1 MKIFLSAT
9 IAFFFFVV
17 ASPAQTIVLP
27 KLPATALSLFK
38 TSEPVSF
45 EVQTAAPSPSN
56 AMTYWQ
62 GTVSISST
70 GNVTGNGGIGTF
82 ANSITSGNSTVSKFT
97 LSGKISNPRVAW
109 SNEES
114 GSDGYPGF
122 SPGIDYKYRSAD
134 YVADLYVKTNAPSNF
149 IIKGA
154 LIYRHR
160 VYYHGGGYDEKGKLK
175 LSADDR
181 SYVDVRACAFG
192 PNGQVGYV
200 IQGGGE

>member
-1 MKIFLSAT
+1 MNFFLSAT
-9 IAFFFFVV
+9 AALLFFVV
-17 ASPAQTIVLP
+17 ASPAQTIQLP

-38 TSEPVSF
+38 TSSPVSF

-62 GTVSISST
+62 GTVTISSA
-70 GNVTGNGGIGTF
+70 GSVTGNGGIG
-82 ANSITSGNSTVSKFT
+82 AYGNSTTSSNSTVSTFT

-114 GSDGYPGF
+114 GTEDGVA
-122 SPGIDYKYRSAD
+122 YKYRSAD
-134 YVADLYVKTNAPSNF
+134 YVADLFVKTNAPSNF

-160 VYYHGGGYDEKGKLK
+160 VSYRYDTYAKKTV
-175 LSADDR
+175 ADDH

>member
-1 MKIFLSAT
+1 MKKYFSIFSALL
-9 IAFFFFVV
+9 FLVV
-17 ASPAQTIVLP
+17 NTQGQTITLP
-27 KLPATALSLFK
+27 KLPTTAVALFK

-62 GTVSISST
+62 GTVTISST

-82 ANSITSGNSTVSKFT
+82 VNSTTSGNSTVSTFT

-109 SNEES
+109 SKEES
-114 GSDGYPGF
+114 GTEDGVA
-122 SPGIDYKYRSAD
+122 YKYRSAD
-134 YVADLYVKTNAPSNF
+134 YVADLFVKTNAPSNF

-160 VYYHGGGYDEKGKLK
+160 VSYYYDTYAKKTV
-175 LSADDR
+175 ADDH

>member
-1 MKIFLSAT
+1 MMKFFLSAT
-9 IAFFFFVV
+9 VAFFFFVV

-27 KLPATALSLFK
+27 KLPTPALSFFK

-114 GSDGYPGF
+114 GAESSPGYP
-122 SPGIDYKYRSAD
+122 PVAYKYRSAD
-134 YVADLYVKTNAPSNF
+134 YVADLFVKTNAPSSF

-160 VYYHGGGYDEKGKLK
+160 VSYRYDTYAKKTV
-175 LSADDR
+175 ADDH

>member
-1 MKIFLSAT
+1 MMKFFLSAT
-9 IAFFFFVV
+9 AALLFFVV
-17 ASPAQTIVLP
+17 ASPAQTIQLP

-38 TSEPVSF
+38 TSSPVSF

-62 GTVSISST
+62 GTVSISSA
-70 GNVTGNGGIGTF
+70 GSVTGNGGIG
-82 ANSITSGNSTVSKFT
+82 AYGNSTTSSNSTVSTFT

-109 SNEES
+109 SNDES
-114 GSDGYPGF
+114 GTEDGVA
-122 SPGIDYKYRSAD
+122 YKYRSAD
-134 YVADLYVKTNAPSNF
+134 YVADLFVKTNAPSNF

-160 VYYHGGGYDEKGKLK
+160 VSYYYDTYAKKTV
-175 LSADDR
+175 ADDH

-192 PNGQVGYV
+192 PNGHVGYV

>member
-1 MKIFLSAT
+1 MKKSFSILSAL
-9 IAFFFFVV
+9 FFFVV
-17 ASPAQTIVLP
+17 NSYGQTITLP
-27 KLPATALSLFK
+27 KLPTTTVALFK

-62 GTVSISST
+62 GTVTISST

-82 ANSITSGNSTVSKFT
+82 GNSITSGNSTVSTFT

-114 GSDGYPGF
+114 GTESSPGYP
-122 SPGIDYKYRSAD
+122 PGAYKYRSAD
-134 YVADLYVKTNAPSNF
+134 YVADLFVKTNAPSSF

-160 VYYHGGGYDEKGKLK
+160 VSYYYDTYAKKTV
-175 LSADDR
+175 ADDH

>member
-1 MKIFLSAT
+1 MKKYFSIFSALL
-9 IAFFFFVV
+9 FLVV
-17 ASPAQTIVLP
+17 NTQGQTITLP
-27 KLPATALSLFK
+27 KLPTQALGLFK
-38 TSEPVSF
+38 TSKPVSF

-62 GTVSISST
+62 GTVTISSA
-70 GNVTGNGGIGTF
+70 GSVTGNGGIG
-82 ANSITSGNSTVSKFT
+82 AYGNSTTSSNSTVSTFT

-114 GSDGYPGF
+114 GTEDGVA
-122 SPGIDYKYRSAD
+122 YKYRSAD
-134 YVADLYVKTNAPSNF
+134 YVADLFVKTNAPSNF

-160 VYYHGGGYDEKGKLK
+160 VSYYYDTYAKKTV
-175 LSADDR
+175 ADDH

>member
-1 MKIFLSAT
+1 MKKSFSILSALL
-9 IAFFFFVV
+9 FLVV
-17 ASPAQTIVLP
+17 NTQAQTITLP
-27 KLPATALSLFK
+27 KLPTQALGLFK

-82 ANSITSGNSTVSKFT
+82 GNSTTSGNSTVSTFT

-109 SNEES
+109 SNDES
-114 GSDGYPGF
+114 GTEDGVA
-122 SPGIDYKYRSAD
+122 YKYRSAD
-134 YVADLYVKTNAPSNF
+134 YVADLFVKTNAPSNF

-160 VYYHGGGYDEKGKLK
+160 VSYRYDTYAKKTV
-175 LSADDR
+175 ADDH

>member
-1 MKIFLSAT
+1 MNFFLSAT
-9 IAFFFFVV
+9 AALLFFVV
-17 ASPAQTIVLP
+17 ASPAQTIQLP

-38 TSEPVSF
+38 TSSPVSF

-62 GTVSISST
+62 GTVTISSA
-70 GNVTGNGGIGTF
+70 GSVTGNGGIG
-82 ANSITSGNSTVSKFT
+82 AYGNSTTSSNSTVSTFT

-109 SNEES
+109 SNDES
-114 GSDGYPGF
+114 GTEDGVA
-122 SPGIDYKYRSAD
+122 YKYRSAD
-134 YVADLYVKTNAPSNF
+134 YVADLFVKTNAPSSF

-160 VYYHGGGYDEKGKLK
+160 VSYRYDTYAKKTV
-175 LSADDR
+175 ADDH

>member
-1 MKIFLSAT
+1 VKIFLSA
-9 IAFFFFVV
+9 IVAFFFFVV

-62 GTVSISST
+62 GTVSISSA
-70 GNVTGNGGIGTF
+70 GSVTGNGGIG
-82 ANSITSGNSTVSKFT
+82 AYGNSTTSSNSTVSTFT

-109 SNEES
+109 SNDES
-114 GSDGYPGF
+114 GTEDGVA
-122 SPGIDYKYRSAD
+122 YKYRSAD
-134 YVADLYVKTNAPSNF
+134 YVADLFVKTNAPSNF

-160 VYYHGGGYDEKGKLK
+160 VSYRYDTYAKKTV
-175 LSADDR
+175 ADDH

-192 PNGQVGYV
+192 PNGHVGYV

>member
-1 MKIFLSAT
+1 
-9 IAFFFFVV
+9 
-17 ASPAQTIVLP
+17 
-27 KLPATALSLFK
+27 
-38 TSEPVSF
+38 
-45 EVQTAAPSPSN
+45 
-56 AMTYWQ
+56 MTYWQ
-62 GTVSISST
+62 GTVTISST
-70 GNVTGNGGIGTF
+70 GNVTGNGGIGAF
-82 ANSITSGNSTVSKFT
+82 VNSTTSGNSTVSTFT

-114 GSDGYPGF
+114 GTESSPGYP
-122 SPGIDYKYRSAD
+122 PVAYKYRSAD
-134 YVADLYVKTNAPSNF
+134 YVADLFVKTNAPSNF

-160 VYYHGGGYDEKGKLK
+160 VSYHYDTYAKKTV
-175 LSADDR
+175 ADDH

>member
-1 MKIFLSAT
+1 MKKILSAT
-9 IAFFFFVV
+9 AAFLFFVV
-17 ASPAQTIVLP
+17 ASPAQTIQLP

-114 GSDGYPGF
+114 GAESSPGYP
-122 SPGIDYKYRSAD
+122 PVDYKYRSAD
-134 YVADLYVKTNAPSNF
+134 YVADLFVKTNAPSSF

-160 VYYHGGGYDEKGKLK
+160 VSYHYDHAAKKTV
-175 LSADDR
+175 ADDH

>member
-1 MKIFLSAT
+1 MMNFFLSAT
-9 IAFFFFVV
+9 AALLFFVV
-17 ASPAQTIVLP
+17 ASPAQTIQLP

-38 TSEPVSF
+38 TSSPVSF

-62 GTVSISST
+62 GTVTISSA
-70 GNVTGNGGIGTF
+70 GSVTGNGGIG
-82 ANSITSGNSTVSKFT
+82 AYGNSTTSSNSTVSTFT

-114 GSDGYPGF
+114 GTEDGVA
-122 SPGIDYKYRSAD
+122 YKYRSAD
-134 YVADLYVKTNAPSNF
+134 YVADLFVKTNAPSNF

-160 VYYHGGGYDEKGKLK
+160 VSYRYDTYAKKTV
-175 LSADDR
+175 ADDH

-192 PNGQVGYV
+192 PNGHVGYV

>member
-1 MKIFLSAT
+1 MKKSFRILSALL
-9 IAFFFFVV
+9 FFVV
-17 ASPAQTIVLP
+17 NSYGQTITLP
-27 KLPATALSLFK
+27 KLPTTAVALFK

-62 GTVSISST
+62 GTVTISST

-82 ANSITSGNSTVSKFT
+82 VNSTTSRNSTVSTFT

-109 SNEES
+109 SKEES
-114 GSDGYPGF
+114 GTESSPGYP
-122 SPGIDYKYRSAD
+122 PVAYKYRSAD
-134 YVADLYVKTNAPSNF
+134 YVADLFVKTNAPSNF

-160 VYYHGGGYDEKGKLK
+160 VSYRYDTYAKKTV
-175 LSADDR
+175 ADDH

-192 PNGQVGYV
+192 PNGQAGYV

>member
-1 MKIFLSAT
+1 MMKNFLSAT
-9 IAFFFFVV
+9 AAFLFFVV

-62 GTVSISST
+62 GTVSISSA
-70 GNVTGNGGIGTF
+70 GSVTGNGGIG
-82 ANSITSGNSTVSKFT
+82 AYGNSTTSSNSTVSTFT

-109 SNEES
+109 SNDES
-114 GSDGYPGF
+114 GTEDGVA
-122 SPGIDYKYRSAD
+122 YKYRSAD
-134 YVADLYVKTNAPSNF
+134 YVADLFVKTNAPSNF

-160 VYYHGGGYDEKGKLK
+160 VSYRYDTYAKKTV
-175 LSADDR
+175 ADDH

-192 PNGQVGYV
+192 PNGHVGYV

>member
-1 MKIFLSAT
+1 MMKFFLSAT
-9 IAFFFFVV
+9 AALLFFVV
-17 ASPAQTIVLP
+17 ASPAQTIQLP

-38 TSEPVSF
+38 TSSPVSF

-114 GSDGYPGF
+114 GAESGPGYPGVVA
-122 SPGIDYKYRSAD
+122 YKYRSAD
-134 YVADLYVKTNAPSNF
+134 YVADLFVKTNAPSNF

-160 VYYHGGGYDEKGKLK
+160 VSYYYDTYAKKTV
-175 LSADDR
+175 ADDH

-200 IQGGGE
+200 TAGAE

>member
-1 MKIFLSAT
+1 MIMKIFFSAAV
-9 IAFFFFVV
+9 AFFFFVV

-45 EVQTAAPSPSN
+45 EVQTVAPSPSN

-109 SNEES
+109 SNDES
-114 GSDGYPGF
+114 GTEDGVA
-122 SPGIDYKYRSAD
+122 YKYRSAD
-134 YVADLYVKTNAPSNF
+134 YVADLFVKTNAPSSF

-160 VYYHGGGYDEKGKLK
+160 VSYRYDTYAKKTV
-175 LSADDR
+175 ADDH

-192 PNGQVGYV
+192 PNGQAGYV

>member
-1 MKIFLSAT
+1 MKKSFRILSALL
-9 IAFFFFVV
+9 FFVV
-17 ASPAQTIVLP
+17 NSYGQTITLP
-27 KLPATALSLFK
+27 TLPTTAVALFK

-62 GTVSISST
+62 GTVTISST

-82 ANSITSGNSTVSKFT
+82 VNSTTSGNSTVSTFT

-109 SNEES
+109 SKEES
-114 GSDGYPGF
+114 GTESSPGYP
-122 SPGIDYKYRSAD
+122 PVAYKYRSAD
-134 YVADLYVKTNAPSNF
+134 YVADLFVKTNAPSNF

-160 VYYHGGGYDEKGKLK
+160 VSYRYDKGAQKTV
-175 LSADDR
+175 ADDH